1 MAWGRY
7 VEYDPASARF
17 SLSPE
22 QARLLADE
30 GGPYFVGG
38 TFQVVPPMAGVLDLV
53 VQAFRTGGGVPQSA
67 YDPALWEGMM
77 RSHAPWFAHSLVQ
90 RALSELPEVRAQLE
104 RGAEVA
110 DVGCGSGGALIR
122 LAQEFPSARYTGYD
136 AFPPTIARATAN
148 AQAARLPATAPLQE
162 PPPPPAPPRRLRPI

>member
-1 MAWGRY
+1 MTTPDTA
-7 VEYDPASARF
+7 
-17 SLSPE
+17 
-22 QARLLADE
+22 
-30 GGPYFVGG
+30 
-38 TFQVVPPMAGVLDLV
+38 VVPPMAGVLDLV

-136 AFPPTIARATAN
+136 AFAPTIARATGN
-148 AQAARLPATAPLQE
+148 AEAGRRPPAGRLGQSGGPPGLARAARNLT
-162 PPPPPAPPRRLRPI
+162 R

>member
-1 MAWGRY
+1 MG
-7 VEYDPASARF
+7 
-17 SLSPE
+17 
-22 QARLLADE
+22 
-30 GGPYFVGG
+30 
-38 TFQVVPPMAGVLDLV
+38 GVLDLV
-53 VQAFRTGGGVPQSA
+53 AQAFQAGGGVPQSA

-90 RALSELPEVRAQLE
+90 RALPELPEVRAQLE

-136 AFPPTIARATAN
+136 AFAPTIARATAN
-148 AQAARLPATAPLQE
+148 AEAAPVAPPLPLPPRDAAPGPPGRLPIITSLSFVHDPAHPPR
-162 PPPPPAPPRRLRPI
+162 PPPPQHPR